1 MTSVNRTGPSDHTL
15 MCKQWWRVCWM
26 YGDQEKFY
34 RQLYGRKN
42 TSRAIVKSTAAT
54 LANDDN
60 VYSELCNGKTLN
72 GTANNITT
80 SSLGRRDLPHYKV
93 LQQQGAYQELYNL
106 GITIPF
112 LDDEIRSKSLQ
123 KDKKK
128 NPNRRSAPEL
138 PIPTISS
145 SVPNDNDFYR
155 FNDDLPVGGLPGRS
169 NFPDLCN
176 DMSVLAITPEAIRE
190 QDTLFRQKAGS
201 KKRARNGERISSTTF
216 TSTTMLTVERQ
227 ILAPNQ

>member
-1 MTSVNRTGPSDHTL
+1 
-15 MCKQWWRVCWM
+15 M

-54 LANDDN
+54 LANEDN
-60 VYSELCNGKTLN
+60 VYSELCNKGN
-72 GTANNITT
+72 VNT
-80 SSLGRRDLPHYKV
+80 SSLGRKDLPHYKV

-112 LDDEIRSKSLQ
+112 LDETADEVKSPSS

-128 NPNRRSAPEL
+128 SLNRRSAPEL

-155 FNDDLPVGGLPGRS
+155 FNDGLPVGGIPGRS
-169 NFPDLCN
+169 KFPDLCN

-190 QDTLFRQKAGS
+190 QDTLFRQKAGG
-201 KKRARNGERISSTTF
+201 KKRARNGERISSTF
-216 TSTTMLTVERQ
+216 MTTTTLTVERQ
-227 ILAPNQ
+227 ILSPNP